1 MAQSSLQCLTA
12 QPALC
17 NACTGGHSLHSC
29 STRRCVSAERAAEM
43 MARGDIA
50 TPSLGDAT
58 KAAFRGQVRLQPP
71 IRRTSLNLVPCAVTM
86 MT

>member
-1 MAQSSLQCLTA
+1 
-12 QPALC
+12 
-17 NACTGGHSLHSC
+17 
-29 STRRCVSAERAAEM
+29 M

-58 KAAFRGQVRLQPP
+58 KAAFRSQVRLQAPW
-71 IRRTSLNLVPCAVTM
+71 RRTSLNSLPCALIM